1 MVRLTMR
8 WLVALGCLGLV
19 GFWVFMLVVVEHT
32 SVPPLPVAVAVL
44 LLVVGLAV
52 GPWMLLVSRRLEREP
67 EASGAFRR
75 FFAVSAMLAAAG
87 VVAAAILDSQRGTST
102 DGYAVAVV
110 MISFLAAGVLTLVGA
125 VLLPWL
131 LVLTR
136 AISRERAA
144 RVRAEERAEVATHLH
159 DSVLQALTLIHK
171 RADDPRAVRGL
182 TRRADRELRAWLYGG
197 PPDDGDDF
205 AAAAKAVAEE
215 VEDRFDVTV
224 EMATVGTCRLDG
236 PARAVIGAVREALT
250 NAAKHAEVRHVSV
263 FAEITEEDLHALVR
277 DRGRGFDPALCH
289 GTDRRGI
296 TDSIERR
303 IRAHGGSAVVRSA
316 PGAGTEVE
324 VHIPRGVRH
333 G

>member
-1 MVRLTMR
+1 MR
-8 WLVALGCLGLV
+8 WLVALGCLGMA
-19 GFWVFMLVVVEHT
+19 GFWVFLLVVVEHT
-32 SVPPLPVAVAVL
+32 SMPALPIAVPVL

-52 GPWMLLVSRRLEREP
+52 GPWMLLVSRRLKRDH
-67 EASGAFRR
+67 EAGRAFRR
-75 FFAVSAMLAAAG
+75 VVAVSAMLTAAG
-87 VVAAAILDSQRGTST
+87 VVAAAIVDSQRGTSG
-102 DGYAVAVV
+102 DGLATAMV
-110 MISFLAAGVLTLVGA
+110 MISFLAAGVLALVGA

-131 LVLTR
+131 FVLTR
-136 AISRERAA
+136 AITRERAA

-197 PPDDGDDF
+197 APGDGDDF

-215 VEDRFDVTV
+215 VEDRFDVTI

-250 NAAKHAEVRHVSV
+250 NAAKHGEVRHVSV
-263 FAEITEEDLHALVR
+263 FAEITAENLHALVR
-277 DRGRGFDPALCH
+277 DRGRGFDPALCN
-289 GTDRRGI
+289 GADRRGI

-303 IRAHGGSAVVRSA
+303 IHAHGGSAVVRST

-324 VHIPRGVRH
+324 LHMPRGARH

>member
-1 MVRLTMR
+1 MVPLRMR
-8 WLVALGCLGLV
+8 WLVALGCV
-19 GFWVFMLVVVEHT
+19 GFADIWVFLFVVVEHT
-32 SVPPLPVAVAVL
+32 STPALPLAVAVL

-52 GPWMLLVSRRLEREP
+52 GPWMLLVSRRLESEP
-67 EASGAFRR
+67 EARPAFRR
-75 FFAVSAMLAAAG
+75 VVAVAAMLAVAG
-87 VVAAAILDSQRGTST
+87 VFAAAIVDSQRGTSN
-102 DGYAVAVV
+102 DRDSVAVV
-110 MISFLAAGVLTLVGA
+110 MISFLTAGVVTLVGA

-131 LVLTR
+131 FILTR
-136 AISRERAA
+136 AITRERAA

-171 RADDPRAVRGL
+171 RADDPRAVRLL
-182 TRRADRELRAWLYGG
+182 TRRADRELRAWLYSGQ
-197 PPDDGDDF
+197 PDDRDDF

-224 EMATVGTCRLDG
+224 EVATVGTCRLDG
-236 PARAVIGAVREALT
+236 PARAVVGAMREALT

-263 FAEITEEDLHALVR
+263 FAEVTEEDLHALVR
-277 DRGRGFDPALCH
+277 DRGRGFDPAQPN

-303 IRAHGGSAVVRSA
+303 IHGHGGSAVVRSA

-324 VHIPRGVRH
+324 LRMPRDARH